1 MAVWRHLQQQ
11 FPDFPGD
18 RARVREFEY
27 AAKHDALTGLANR
40 REGLTQ
46 LEGEYQRYLR
56 NGRPFSVLL
65 MDIDLFKTVNDQASG
80 CRKMDTIARWGGE
93 EFLVLLPETALA
105 EASASAERMR
115 AAVARQSVRTES
127 GKTMGVTISTGVAS
141 IRGSESIDRLLQRA
155 DEALYAAKSGGRDQV
170 CIEATA
176 AR

>member
-1 MAVWRHLQQQ
+1 MITCYILDQSRRRSKLGLLKLA
-11 FPDFPGD
+11 
-18 RARVREFEY
+18 AEFEY

-65 MDIDLFKTVNDQASG
+65 MDIDLFKTVNDQHGHQVGDELIILVA
-80 CRKMDTIARWGGE
+80 RKMDTIARWGGE
-93 EFLVLLPETALA
+93 EFLVLLPETTLA

-115 AAVARQSVRTES
+115 AAVARQSVQTES

-141 IRGSESIDRLLQRA
+141 IRGSESIDRAR
-155 DEALYAAKSGGRDQV
+155 KSGV
-170 CIEATA
+170 
-176 AR
+176 